1 MEALMDRKP
10 RTLRAAL
17 AGTTVAFC
25 FASTLLLG
33 ACAVKSESFDFPAMR
48 LTSAPDAAA
57 GDQR

>member
-1 MEALMDRKP
+1 MDRKP